1 MRGKGLYLGQHL
13 GLIKT
18 LLSRYQ
24 PFLWQL
30 ETVRWDQKKHVSHK
44 LVLPRSGQVNLPPNF
59 HFMDPPIS
67 QPMDVAIVA

>member
-30 ETVRWDQKKHVSHK
+30 ETVRWDQKKNMS
-44 LVLPRSGQVNLPPNF
+44 
-59 HFMDPPIS
+59 
-67 QPMDVAIVA
+67 AIN